1 MHPCTSGGVENSN
14 SNHKQLKCMATVKVK
29 LRESSVGGKAGVI
42 YYKLCH
48 RRKSQQIT
56 TSMRL
61 QPRQWDARRGCVI
74 TPLSG
79 EAHALLSVQQRI
91 DRDLC
96 LLHTIIRD
104 LEFRREG
111 YSLSDVV
118 DRFRKSRRSTVL
130 AYVETQAARLEA
142 NGKLGTARNYRRTLG
157 SFSDFLGGRD
167 IPFSLVDERLVGQYD
182 DWLRRRGVVRN
193 TVSFYMRILRAVY
206 NRAVKEDVVPQADPF
221 RHVYTG
227 VDQTCKRAVG
237 EDVVVRLRQLDLTH
251 SPSLALARDIFIF
264 SYCTRGMAFVD
275 IAFLRNQDIVGDTIR
290 YVRSKT
296 GQRLVISIEPCIAKL
311 IGRYAGAGRIS
322 GYVFPLLSSDD
333 PVRAFSQYRTALD
346 YYNRRLKK
354 LSGLLG
360 LEVPLS
366 SYTSRH
372 TWATAARN
380 HNIPLSVI
388 SAGMGH
394 ASEKTTQIYLA
405 SLENSVIDQ
414 ANRSLIASLYV

>member
-1 MHPCTSGGVENSN
+1 
-14 SNHKQLKCMATVKVK
+14 
-29 LRESSVGGKAGVI
+29 
-42 YYKLCH
+42 
-48 RRKSQQIT
+48 
-56 TSMRL
+56 
-61 QPRQWDARRGCVI
+61 
-74 TPLSG
+74 
-79 EAHALLSVQQRI
+79 LLSVQQRI

-104 LEFRREG
+104 LEFRQEG
-111 YSLSDVV
+111 YSLRDVV
-118 DRFRKSRRSTVL
+118 DRFRNSRRSTVL

-182 DWLRRRGVVRN
+182 DWLRRRGIVRN

-206 NRAVKEDVVPQADPF
+206 NKAVKEDIVPQADPF
-221 RHVYTG
+221 RYVYTG
-227 VDQTCKRAVG
+227 VDHTCKRAVG
-237 EDVVVRLRQLDLTH
+237 EDVVVRLRRLDLTH

-290 YVRSKT
+290 YVRRKT
-296 GQRLVISIEPCIAKL
+296 GQRLVIRIEPCIAKL

>member
-1 MHPCTSGGVENSN
+1 M
-14 SNHKQLKCMATVKVK
+14 
-29 LRESSVGGKAGVI
+29 
-42 YYKLCH
+42 
-48 RRKSQQIT
+48 
-56 TSMRL
+56 
-61 QPRQWDARRGCVI
+61 
-74 TPLSG
+74 
-79 EAHALLSVQQRI
+79 
-91 DRDLC
+91 C

-251 SPSLALARDIFIF
+251 SPSLAF
-264 SYCTRGMAFVD
+264 
-275 IAFLRNQDIVGDTIR
+275 R
-290 YVRSKT
+290 YVRRKT
-296 GQRLVISIEPCIAKL
+296 GQRLVIRIEPCIAKL

>member
-1 MHPCTSGGVENSN
+1 M
-14 SNHKQLKCMATVKVK
+14 
-29 LRESSVGGKAGVI
+29 
-42 YYKLCH
+42 
-48 RRKSQQIT
+48 
-56 TSMRL
+56 
-61 QPRQWDARRGCVI
+61 
-74 TPLSG
+74 
-79 EAHALLSVQQRI
+79 
-91 DRDLC
+91 
-96 LLHTIIRD
+96 
-104 LEFRREG
+104 
-111 YSLSDVV
+111 
-118 DRFRKSRRSTVL
+118 
-130 AYVETQAARLEA
+130 
-142 NGKLGTARNYRRTLG
+142 
-157 SFSDFLGGRD
+157 
-167 IPFSLVDERLVGQYD
+167 GQYD
-182 DWLRRRGVVRN
+182 DWLRRRGIVRN

-206 NRAVKEDVVPQADPF
+206 NKAVKEDIVPQADPF
-221 RHVYTG
+221 RYVYTG

-290 YVRSKT
+290 YVRRKT
-296 GQRLVISIEPCIAKL
+296 GQRLVIRIEPCIAKL

-333 PVRAFSQYRTALD
+333 PARAFSQYRTALD